1 MLYQERLK
9 TWAIIRS
16 LPDRKIVVDRF
27 RTLSD
32 AEGHLKLLRRRMPD
46 DKLVIIFERPPEE

>member
-9 TWAIIRS
+9 TWAIIRL

-27 RTLSD
+27 RSLSD
-32 AEGHLKLLRRRMPD
+32 AEGHLKLLRQKMPD
-46 DKLVIIFERPPEE
+46 DKLTIVFERPPEE